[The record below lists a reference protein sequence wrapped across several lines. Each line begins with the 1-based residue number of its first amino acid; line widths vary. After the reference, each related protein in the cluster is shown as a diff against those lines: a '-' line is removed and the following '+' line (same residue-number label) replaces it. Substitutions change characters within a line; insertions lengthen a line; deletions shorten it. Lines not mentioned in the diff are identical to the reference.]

1 MKTSTGQPGEHACDK
16 HLYSWDLST
25 EELKGRQ
32 SSSQSALLLQ
42 LLLRPCWMS
51 ATSRKAAVSAD
62 GSTAMLPLQGGGP
75 VGVPGIQEGGDEGG
89 GPNGVPGTH
98 MGETDGGGLV
108 AVSL

>member
-1 MKTSTGQPGEHACDK
+1 
-16 HLYSWDLST
+16 
-25 EELKGRQ
+25 
-32 SSSQSALLLQ
+32 
-42 LLLRPCWMS
+42 
-51 ATSRKAAVSAD
+51 
-62 GSTAMLPLQGGGP
+62 MLPLQGGGP